1 MHARSYKEG
10 RMAAAVRSL
19 LDRRRSRSVR
29 GAAAAGSGAKAR
41 VAPAGCFSV
50 YVGAGRERFVLP
62 VERANH
68 PLFRRLLDDAE
79 LEYGYAAEG
88 PIALPGCDV
97 GAFLDALWQMEH
109 DGADDDEEDGGGEG
123 VVDVDTTAA
132 VMLSASLKCGLIP
145 RSGGG
150 NNGGRRAGG
159 WYYRTLSPRS
169 RSSLRRWPWL

>member
-1 MHARSYKEG
+1 
-10 RMAAAVRSL
+10 MAAAVRSL
-19 LDRRRSRSVR
+19 FDRRRSRSVR

-41 VAPAGCFSV
+41 VAAAGCFSV
-50 YVGAGRERFVLP
+50 YVGAGRERFVVP

-79 LEYGYAAEG
+79 LEYGYASEG

-97 GAFLDALWQMEH
+97 GAFLEALWQMEH
-109 DGADDDEEDGGGEG
+109 DGGDDEKDGGGEG

-169 RSSLRRWPWL
+169 RSSLRRWRWL